1 MNLSDIFTNDSQK
14 PLPKPNA
21 VRRVSGD
28 DGPWSPEH
36 VRGIICNPCYA
47 GVGPYPGLVPEAA
60 WVHAAART
68 IHEDGAEQ
76 FLVNMLE
83 MLRESFEHAHL
94 QFGEAE
100 DEQTVELS
108 KDLKIRS
115 HKSEVRG
122 QQLLFVRS
130 QS

>member
-1 MNLSDIFTNDSQK
+1 MNLTDIFADDSEK

-21 VRRVSGD
+21 VRRLSGD
-28 DGPWSPEH
+28 EGPWNPEH

-60 WVHAAART
+60 WVHAATRT
-68 IHEDGAEQ
+68 IREDGAEQ
-76 FLVNMLE
+76 FLVNMLQ

-100 DEQTVELS
+100 DE
-108 KDLKIRS
+108 
-115 HKSEVRG
+115 
-122 QQLLFVRS
+122 
-130 QS
+130 

>member
-21 VRRVSGD
+21 VRRLSGD

-36 VRGIICNPCYA
+36 VRGIICNPCYV

-68 IHEDGAEQ
+68 IHEDGPEQ
-76 FLVNMLE
+76 FLVNMLQIDRKSTR
-83 MLRESFEHAHL
+83 LNSSHCA
-94 QFGEAE
+94 
-100 DEQTVELS
+100 LS
-108 KDLKIRS
+108 RMPS
-115 HKSEVRG
+115 SA
-122 QQLLFVRS
+122 
-130 QS
+130 

>member
-14 PLPKPNA
+14 PVPKPNA
-21 VRRVSGD
+21 VRRLSGD

-68 IHEDGAEQ
+68 IHEDGPGQ
-76 FLVNMLE
+76 LLGSM
-83 MLRESFEHAHL
+83 
-94 QFGEAE
+94 G
-100 DEQTVELS
+100 
-108 KDLKIRS
+108 
-115 HKSEVRG
+115 RG
-122 QQLLFVRS
+122 QRMVDSISAFFSHVLTGGAVTCRKRS
-130 QS
+130 P